1 MAYPH
6 PPTGSGAQPAA
17 APPGQFALA
26 RVVLL
31 SIGHAVHDMY
41 PAFLAPL
48 LPLLQAKLGLSNTL
62 AGSLATFLRS
72 SSLAQPFIGYLAD
85 RTSTR
90 LFVIL
95 APGTTALFMSLVG
108 IAPSYGLVA
117 LLLVC
122 VGLSH
127 ASYHAP
133 APAMIA
139 HVSRERVG
147 AGMSFFMTGGEL
159 GRALGPVL
167 IVGIV
172 QWVGLERSYLAAI
185 PGIVFSALMFPLV
198 GPIQRGAK
206 PVEQADL
213 RAILR
218 DRRDP
223 LLLLV
228 AFIWTRGLLVGS
240 LGVFTPTYL
249 TTRGLSLAQAAAG
262 YAVLELAGAAG
273 AMAGGTISD
282 RLGRRR
288 TLLLAQSLAI
298 PCFFA
303 MAFGPRPLLFPLL
316 ALTGLVVFSTTPV
329 ALATLQ
335 EWLPEAR
342 SLAGGLYF
350 SLNYIA
356 TGLAAVLFGMLADQ
370 VGVRTAFNLLGLV
383 PLATIPFALLMRD
396 PPRAAAGEPH

>member
-1 MAYPH
+1 LSTPH
-6 PPTGSGAQPAA
+6 RSFDT
-17 APPGQFALA
+17 A
-26 RVVLL
+26 RVILL
-31 SIGHAVHDMY
+31 SIGHGIHDMY

-48 LPLLQAKLGLSNTL
+48 LPLLQPKLRLSNTL

-72 SSLAQPFIGYLAD
+72 SSLVQPFVGHLAD
-85 RTSTR
+85 RTSAR

-95 APGTTALFMSLVG
+95 APGATAAFMSLVG
-108 IAPSYGLVA
+108 AAPSYGAVA
-117 LLLVC
+117 LLLAL

-139 HVSRERVG
+139 RVAGGRVG

-159 GRALGPVL
+159 GRAIGPIL
-167 IVGIV
+167 IVFIV
-172 QWVGLERSYLAAI
+172 QWFGLERSYVAAI
-185 PGIVFSALMFPLV
+185 PGLLFSAILFRLV
-198 GPIQRGAK
+198 EPIQRTAR
-206 PVEQADL
+206 PVEHPAL
-213 RAILR
+213 RTILR
-218 DRRDP
+218 DRRGP
-223 LLLLV
+223 LLLFL
-228 AFIWTRGLLVGS
+228 AFVSTRALLVGS

-249 TTRGLSLAQAAAG
+249 TTRDLSLAQAAAG

-288 TLLLAQSLAI
+288 TLLLGQSIAV

-303 MAFGPRPLLFPLL
+303 MAFGPHVLIFPLL
-316 ALTGLVVFSTTPV
+316 VLTGLVVFSTTPV
-329 ALATLQ
+329 ALVTLQ

-342 SLAGGLYF
+342 SLASGLYF

-356 TGLAAVLFGMLADQ
+356 TGLAAVLFGVLADRI
-370 VGVRTAFNLLGLV
+370 GVQPAFNLLGLV

-396 PPRAAAGEPH
+396 PPRGAPADAH

>member
-1 MAYPH
+1 MSSPPH
-6 PPTGSGAQPAA
+6 AFHT
-17 APPGQFALA
+17 A
-26 RVVLL
+26 RVILL
-31 SIGHAVHDMY
+31 SVGHAIHDMY

-48 LPLLQAKLGLSNTL
+48 LPLLQAKLSLSNTL

-72 SSLAQPFIGYLAD
+72 SSLVQPFIGYLAD
-85 RTSTR
+85 RTSAR

-95 APGTTALFMSLVG
+95 APGATAVFMSLVG
-108 IAPSYGLVA
+108 VAPGYGLVA
-117 LLLVC
+117 LLLFL

-139 HVSRERVG
+139 HVSGERVG

-159 GRALGPVL
+159 GRALGPILIVL
-167 IVGIV
+167 IVQG
-172 QWVGLERSYLAAI
+172 VGLEQSYLAAI
-185 PGIVFSALMFPLV
+185 PGVLFSILLFRMV
-198 GPIQRGAK
+198 GPIPRAAR
-206 PVEQADL
+206 PIEHADL

-218 DRRDP
+218 DRRGP
-223 LLLLV
+223 LLLLL
-228 AFIWTRGLLVGS
+228 AFVWTRALLVGS

-249 TTRGLSLAQAAAG
+249 TTRGFSLAQAAVG
-262 YAVLELAGAAG
+262 YGVLELAGAAG

-288 TLLLAQSLAI
+288 TLLLAQTVAI
-298 PCFFA
+298 PCFCV
-303 MAFGPRPLLFPLL
+303 MVFGPHLLIFPLL

-356 TGLAAVLFGMLADQ
+356 TGLAAVLFGMVADRI
-370 VGVRTAFNLLGLV
+370 GVQPTFNLLGLV
-383 PLATIPFALLMRD
+383 PLATLPFAFFMRD
-396 PPRAAAGEPH
+396 PPRSAAREAH

>member
-1 MAYPH
+1 
-6 PPTGSGAQPAA
+6 
-17 APPGQFALA
+17 
-26 RVVLL
+26 
-31 SIGHAVHDMY
+31 MY

-48 LPLLQAKLGLSNTL
+48 LPLLQAKLSLSNTL

-72 SSLAQPFIGYLAD
+72 SSLVQPFIGYLAD
-85 RTSTR
+85 RTSAR

-95 APGTTALFMSLVG
+95 APGATAVFMSLVG
-108 IAPSYGLVA
+108 AAPSYSLVA
-117 LLLVC
+117 LLLSL

-139 HVSRERVG
+139 HVSGERVG

-159 GRALGPVL
+159 GRALGPILIVL
-167 IVGIV
+167 IVQG
-172 QWVGLERSYLAAI
+172 VGLERSYLAAI
-185 PGIVFSALMFPLV
+185 PGVLFSILMFRMV
-198 GPIQRGAK
+198 GPIPRAAR
-206 PVEQADL
+206 PIEHADL
-213 RAILR
+213 REILR
-218 DRRDP
+218 DRRGP
-223 LLLLV
+223 LLLLL
-228 AFIWTRGLLVGS
+228 AFVWTRALLVGS

-249 TTRGLSLAQAAAG
+249 TTRGFSLAQAAMG
-262 YAVLELAGAAG
+262 YGVLELAGAAG

-288 TLLLAQSLAI
+288 TLLLAQTVAI
-298 PCFFA
+298 PCFCA
-303 MAFGPRPLLFPLL
+303 MVFGPHMLIFPLL

-356 TGLAAVLFGMLADQ
+356 TGLAAVLFGMVADRI
-370 VGVRTAFNLLGLV
+370 GVQLTFNLLGLV
-383 PLATIPFALLMRD
+383 PLATLPFAFCMRD
-396 PPRAAAGEPH
+396 PPRSDAREAH